1 MMENRMQNFNKICK
15 KLAKEIFVYSNVS
28 IKSIASNEIG
38 ILFEGNGFIIESTKN
53 EDSIKI
59 YLRKR
64 YKPDLLIRSFFVV
77 YGDSE
82 EKMFFE
88 KGYNKFFFDSDTELK
103 GILIFLKKKY
113 DSVLQS
119 FFSDDSMYLEIEK
132 YFENKRKSNLEKS
145 YSPEE
150 TQKFIIETI
159 SFSKRIRFTQNGS
172 IYMIN

>member
-1 MMENRMQNFNKICK
+1 
-15 KLAKEIFVYSNVS
+15 
-28 IKSIASNEIG
+28 
-38 ILFEGNGFIIESTKN
+38 
-53 EDSIKI
+53 
-59 YLRKR
+59 
-64 YKPDLLIRSFFVV
+64 
-77 YGDSE
+77 
-82 EKMFFE
+82 MFFE

-150 TQKFIIETI
+150 SQKFIIETI